1 MTQSRE
7 ERVHSSCHPNSRQC
21 FSQLNFVN
29 PLNGYDGI
37 ELCRKIKAN
46 RLWCHI
52 PIVMVTS
59 LNSKED
65 LAKCL
70 NAGANDFLTKPVSSQ
85 ELCARVSSMLRIK
98 QQYDDLQRL
107 LQLREDMVSMIVHDL
122 RNPLSSILLATE
134 LLRITNEVTES
145 GQKKVDK
152 IEVAA
157 HQLQLQIDSLLFMA
171 KLESGKMLL
180 TLSEIDL
187 CALCTSALE
196 DFEAVA
202 AQKSITLIS
211 QLPEPGGSVR
221 VDANI
226 FRRVLDNLLS
236 NSIKF
241 SPSKHKIVL
250 QAHYL
255 ETGGAM
261 IRVIDQGPG
270 VSEELKRHI
279 FEKYEIGTLMNG
291 VSQTG
296 LGLAFVKMAIETHG
310 GTIDVENNKPSG
322 TTFTL
327 EIPG

>member
-1 MTQSRE
+1 
-7 ERVHSSCHPNSRQC
+7 
-21 FSQLNFVN
+21 
-29 PLNGYDGI
+29 
-37 ELCRKIKAN
+37 
-46 RLWCHI
+46 
-52 PIVMVTS
+52 
-59 LNSKED
+59 
-65 LAKCL
+65 
-70 NAGANDFLTKPVSSQ
+70 
-85 ELCARVSSMLRIK
+85 MLRIK